1 MDKKEEKFKPVV
13 GIMDEEIL
21 YLRFYSYFSKN
32 YALLKKDKNNLDYI
46 ILSGLF
52 LHLTLESYITW
63 TTRWLLKNTNRHK
76 NRRLVAIWENH
87 FENDASL
94 NKKIKFFSDS
104 FLANEDKPEV
114 KKIEKFA
121 NKLGNL
127 RNKIVHGHEFSVM
140 RWSNNTKV
148 KTELAKLLTFKEV
161 ETYYNDFLD
170 CMKIFSSLF
179 RKIDME
185 DMTAGLPSKEWVINE
200 LTFHR

>member
-1 MDKKEEKFKPVV
+1 MIKKEEKFKPVV

-21 YLRFYSYFSKN
+21 YLRFFSYFLKN
-32 YALLKKDKNNLDYI
+32 YTLLEKNKNNLDSI

-87 FENDASL
+87 FENDANL

-104 FLANEDKPEV
+104 FLTNNDKSEV
-114 KKIEKFA
+114 KKIEKIA

-127 RNKIVHGHEFSVM
+127 RNRIVHGHEFSVM
-140 RWSNNTKV
+140 RWSNKTEV
-148 KTELAKLLTFKEV
+148 KTELAKLLTFREI
-161 ETYYNDFLD
+161 EIYYNDFLD
-170 CMKIFSSLF
+170 CMDIFSGLF
-179 RKIDME
+179 GKIDMD
-185 DMTAGLPSKEWVINE
+185 DMTSGLPSKEWVINE